1 MKTLNEYINE
11 KLIIF
16 PSHVDEKLVINKNFK
31 GVEELEALFDNIN
44 FKYYDIYTLETSYD
58 IFSIMVDY
66 IRDHNIRKFSDF
78 DSYIEASQEDRNAC
92 LAVFNKSIKEIDI
105 FQKTSNNTYKN
116 LIIFKTHPHYIF
128 KRIERSLNAMHVLKN
143 VKSWNN
149 TDDVEYYEISKE
161 TFDDISELYDKLIKK

>member
-1 MKTLNEYINE
+1 MKTLTHHLNE
-11 KLIIF
+11 KL
-16 PSHVDEKLVINKNFK
+16 LINKNFK
-31 GVEELEALFDNIN
+31 NAEG
-44 FKYYDIYTLETSYD
+44 LETLFNNIDFTRYNKYELMTSDD

-66 IRDHNIRKFSDF
+66 ICEHNIRSFWDF
-78 DSYIEASQEDRNAC
+78 ESYRKASTEEHNVY
-92 LAVFNKSIKEIDI
+92 LAVFNKRIKEIDI